1 VRLNILEDTAVVKS
15 VLVMFW
21 LKVGGMGRE
30 QKRESHPCLVMLVLE
45 DPAIMENVKSLF

>member
-1 VRLNILEDTAVVKS
+1 LIRLKILEDTAVVKS

-30 QKRESHPCLVMLVLE
+30 QKRERAILV
-45 DPAIMENVKSLF
+45 SLCWF